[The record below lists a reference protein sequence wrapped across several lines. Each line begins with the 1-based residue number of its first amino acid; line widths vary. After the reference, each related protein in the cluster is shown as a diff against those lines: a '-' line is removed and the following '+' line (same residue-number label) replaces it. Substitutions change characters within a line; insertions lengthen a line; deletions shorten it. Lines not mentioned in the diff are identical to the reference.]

1 MPNPV
6 FTDDYEVLID
16 ILVETRRRASMSQRG
31 LAARLGK
38 SQSHINMIEQR
49 QRRVE
54 LREFYLLCKALDA
67 DPVAIF
73 QRFTNEIETRQAA

>member
-1 MPNPV
+1 MANPV

-16 ILVETRRRASMSQRG
+16 ILVETRRRAAVSQRG
-31 LAARLGK
+31 LAARMGR
-38 SQSHINMIEQR
+38 SQSHINMIEHR

-54 LREFYLLCKALDA
+54 VREFYLLCKALDA

-73 QRFTNEIETRQAA
+73 QRFTSEIETRRAA

>member
-1 MPNPV
+1 MANPV

-16 ILVETRRRASMSQRG
+16 ILVETRRGASVSQRG

-54 LREFYLLCKALDA
+54 VREFYLLCKALNA
-67 DPVAIF
+67 DPVAVF
-73 QRFTNEIETRQAA
+73 QRFTSEIEIRRAA

>member
-1 MPNPV
+1 MTNPV

-16 ILVETRRRASMSQRG
+16 ILIETRRCARMSQRG
-31 LAARLGK
+31 LAARLGR
-38 SQSHINMIEQR
+38 SQSHINMIEHR

-54 LREFYLLCKALDA
+54 VREFYLLCKALGA

-73 QRFTNEIETRQAA
+73 QRFTNELELRKAA